1 MTKLS
6 LNMTS
11 SGTARRP
18 APTLEAVAA
27 AAGVSR
33 STASRVLNGSTKVS
47 EDAVASVQ
55 RAVDRLNYIPN
66 RAARSLVN
74 SQTMALALVVPEDT
88 SRFFGDPYFAAIV
101 QGIAHGLEDSDYVLT
116 LQLASP
122 SEPSAKTIRYLSG
135 GNVDGAFVVSHHS
148 GDHFLAGLGSTLPV
162 VFGGRPLGTDEQPNY
177 FVDVDNAAA
186 AAMGTQYLIDQGRT
200 NIATIAGPADMPAGI
215 DRTEG
220 WKTALTEAGIPTHRL
235 EHGDFSLPS
244 GAEAMRR
251 LLDAHPDLDAVF
263 VASDLMAVGA
273 VSVLRERG
281 IRVPDQVAVVGFDD
295 SPAAETGAIR
305 LTTVHQPSAAMGVR
319 MAETML
325 AILRGENPARAHI
338 LPTHMVVRD
347 SA

>member
-1 MTKLS
+1 MTT
-6 LNMTS
+6 LNP
-11 SGTARRP
+11 ARR

-33 STASRVLNGSTKVS
+33 STASRVLNGSSNVS
-47 EDAVASVQ
+47 PDAVASVQ
-55 RAVDRLNYIPN
+55 KAVARLDYVPN

-88 SRFFGDPYFAAIV
+88 IRFFGDPYFAAIV
-101 QGIAHGLEDSDYVLT
+101 QGIARGLEDSDYVLT

-122 SEPSAKTIRYLSG
+122 AEPSAKMVRYLGG

-162 VFGGRPLGTDEQPNY
+162 VFGGRPLGTSEQPNY

-186 AAMGTQYLIDQGRT
+186 AAAGTRHLIDLGR
-200 NIATIAGPADMPAGI
+200 NRIATIAGPPDMPAGI
-215 DRTEG
+215 DRTDG
-220 WKTALTEAGIPTHRL
+220 WRAALAEAGLPDHRL
-235 EHGDFSLPS
+235 AHGDFTLAS
-244 GAEAMRR
+244 GAQAMRT
-251 LLDAHPDLDAVF
+251 LLDQHPDLDSVF

-281 IRVPDQVAVVGFDD
+281 ISVPQQVAVVGFDD

-305 LTTVHQPSAAMGVR
+305 LTTVHQPSVAMGVR

-325 AILRGENPARAHI
+325 AILRGEQPAHEHI
-338 LPTHMVVRD
+338 LPTHLVVRE

>member
-1 MTKLS
+1 MTT
-6 LNMTS
+6 LNP
-11 SGTARRP
+11 ARR

-33 STASRVLNGSTKVS
+33 STASRVLNGSTNVS
-47 EDAVASVQ
+47 PDAVASVEK
-55 RAVDRLNYIPN
+55 AVARLDYVPN

-88 SRFFGDPYFAAIV
+88 IRFFGDPYFAAIV

-122 SEPSAKTIRYLSG
+122 SEPSTKMVRYLTG

-162 VFGGRPLGTDEQPNY
+162 VFGGRPLGLSEQPNY

-186 AAMGTQYLIDQGRT
+186 AAMGTQHLIGAGRKRV
-200 NIATIAGPADMPAGI
+200 ATIAGPPDMPAGI

-220 WKTALTEAGIPTHRL
+220 WKRALADAGLPDHRL
-235 EHGDFSLPS
+235 VYGDFTLAS
-244 GAEAMRR
+244 GAQAMRT
-251 LLDAHPDLDAVF
+251 LLAEHPDLDSIF

-281 IRVPDQVAVVGFDD
+281 IAVPQDVAVVGFDD
-295 SPAAETGAIR
+295 SPAAETGAIP

-325 AILRGENPARAHI
+325 AILRGEHPPHEHI
-338 LPTHMVVRD
+338 LPTRMVVRE

>member
-1 MTKLS
+1 MTTV
-6 LNMTS
+6 NP
-11 SGTARRP
+11 ARR

-33 STASRVLNGSTKVS
+33 STASRVLNGSTNVS
-47 EDAVASVQ
+47 PDAVASVE
-55 RAVDRLNYIPN
+55 RAVARLDYVPN

-88 SRFFGDPYFAAIV
+88 IRFFGDPYFAAIV
-101 QGIAHGLEDSDYVLT
+101 QGIARGLEDSDYVLT
-116 LQLASP
+116 LQLANP
-122 SEPSAKTIRYLSG
+122 SEPSTKMVRYLTG

-162 VFGGRPLGTDEQPNY
+162 VFGGRPLGDSEQPNY

-186 AAMGTQYLIDQGRT
+186 AAMGTRHLIDQGRRR
-200 NIATIAGPADMPAGI
+200 IATIAGPSDMPAGI

-220 WKTALTEAGIPTHRL
+220 WKAALADAGLPDDML
-235 EHGDFSLPS
+235 AYGDFTLAS
-244 GAEAMRR
+244 GAQAMRS
-251 LLDAHPDLDAVF
+251 LLDQHPDLDCVF

-273 VSVLRERG
+273 VSELREQG
-281 IRVPDQVAVVGFDD
+281 ISVPQQVAIVGFDD

-305 LTTVHQPSAAMGVR
+305 LTTVHQPSVAMGVR

-325 AILRGENPARAHI
+325 AILRGENPPHEHI
-338 LPTHMVVRD
+338 LPTHLVVRD

>member
-1 MTKLS
+1 MTTV
-6 LNMTS
+6 NP
-11 SGTARRP
+11 ARR

-33 STASRVLNGSTKVS
+33 STASRVLNGSTNVS
-47 EDAVASVQ
+47 PDAVASVE
-55 RAVDRLNYIPN
+55 RAVARLDYVPN

-88 SRFFGDPYFAAIV
+88 IRFFGDPYFAAIV
-101 QGIAHGLEDSDYVLT
+101 QGIARGLEDSDYVLT
-116 LQLASP
+116 LQLANP
-122 SEPSAKTIRYLSG
+122 SEPSTKMVRYLTG

-162 VFGGRPLGTDEQPNY
+162 VFGGRPLGDSEQPNY

-186 AAMGTQYLIDQGRT
+186 AAMGTRHLIDQGRRR
-200 NIATIAGPADMPAGI
+200 IATIAGPSDMPAGI

-220 WKTALTEAGIPTHRL
+220 WKAALADAGLPDDML
-235 EHGDFSLPS
+235 AYGDFTLAS
-244 GAEAMRR
+244 GAQAMRS
-251 LLDAHPDLDAVF
+251 LLDQHPDLDCVF

-281 IRVPDQVAVVGFDD
+281 ISVPQQVAIVGFDD

-305 LTTVHQPSAAMGVR
+305 LTTVHQPSVAMGVR

-325 AILRGENPARAHI
+325 AILRGENPPHEHI
-338 LPTHMVVRD
+338 LPTHLVVRD

>member
-1 MTKLS
+1 MTTTKP
-6 LNMTS
+6 
-11 SGTARRP
+11 ARRP

-33 STASRVLNGSTKVS
+33 STASRVLNGSSKVS
-47 EDAVASVQ
+47 LDAVVSVQ
-55 RAVDRLNYIPN
+55 KAVDRLNYVPN

-74 SQTMALALVVPEDT
+74 SQTMALALVIPEDT
-88 SRFFGDPYFAAIV
+88 IRFFGDPYFAAIV
-101 QGIAHGLEDSDYVLT
+101 QGIARGLEDSDYVLT

-122 SEPSAKTIRYLSG
+122 SEPSAKTVRYLSG

-162 VFGGRPLGTDEQPNY
+162 VFGGRPLGTDGQPDY
-177 FVDVDNAAA
+177 FVDVDNTAAA
-186 AAMGTQYLIDQGRT
+186 VMGTQFLIDQGRHR
-200 NIATIAGPADMPAGI
+200 IATIAGPPDMPAGI

-220 WKTALTEAGIPTHRL
+220 WRTALEEAGMEATRVV
-235 EHGDFSLPS
+235 HGDFTLAS
-244 GAEAMRR
+244 GAQGMRT
-251 LLDAHPDLDAVF
+251 LLDGYPDLDAVF

-273 VSVLRERG
+273 ISVLRERG
-281 IRVPDQVAVVGFDD
+281 VTIPQEVAVVGFDD
-295 SPAAETGAIR
+295 SPAAITGDIQ
-305 LTTVHQPSAAMGVR
+305 LTTVHQPSAAMGLR

-325 AILRGENPARAHI
+325 ALLRGEQPPREHI

>member
-1 MTKLS
+1 
-6 LNMTS
+6 
-11 SGTARRP
+11 
-18 APTLEAVAA
+18 
-27 AAGVSR
+27 
-33 STASRVLNGSTKVS
+33 
-47 EDAVASVQ
+47 
-55 RAVDRLNYIPN
+55 
-66 RAARSLVN
+66 
-74 SQTMALALVVPEDT
+74 MAIALVIPEDT

-101 QGIAHGLEDSDYVLT
+101 QGIAHGLEDSEYVLT

-122 SEPSAKTIRYLSG
+122 SEPSAKTVRYLSG

-162 VFGGRPLGTDEQPNY
+162 VFGGRPLSNDVQGNY

-186 AAMGTQYLIDQGRT
+186 AAMGTQYLLDLGRT
-200 NIATIAGPADMPAGI
+200 RIATIAGPPDMPAGV

-220 WKTALTEAGIPTHRL
+220 WKRALEAAGMEPIRL
-235 EHGDFSLPS
+235 QHGDFTLAS
-244 GAEAMRR
+244 GARAMRA
-251 LLDAHPDLDAVF
+251 LLDAHPHLDAVF

-273 VSVLRERG
+273 ISVLRERG
-281 IRVPDQVAVVGFDD
+281 LAIPQDVAVVGFDD
-295 SPAAETGAIR
+295 SPAAATEGIQ

-325 AILRGENPARAHI
+325 ALLRGEEPQREHI

>member
-1 MTKLS
+1 MTTLKP
-6 LNMTS
+6 
-11 SGTARRP
+11 ARRT

-33 STASRVLNGSTKVS
+33 STASRVLNGSSKVS
-47 EDAVASVQ
+47 PDAVASVEK
-55 RAVDRLNYIPN
+55 AVARLDYVPN

-88 SRFFGDPYFAAIV
+88 IRFFGDPYFAAIV
-101 QGIAHGLEDSDYVLT
+101 QGIARGLEDSDYVLT
-116 LQLASP
+116 LQLASQ
-122 SEPSAKTIRYLSG
+122 SVPSAKTVRYLSG

-162 VFGGRPLGTDEQPNY
+162 VFGGRPLSTDDHPHY
-177 FVDVDNAAA
+177 FVDVDNTAA
-186 AAMGTQYLIDQGRT
+186 AAMGTQYLIEQGRHR
-200 NIATIAGPADMPAGI
+200 IATIAGPPDMPAGI

-220 WKTALTEAGIPTHRL
+220 WKAALEAKGMPADRL
-235 EHGDFSLPS
+235 VHGDFTLAG
-244 GAEAMRR
+244 GAQAMRT
-251 LLDAHPDLDAVF
+251 LLQEHPDLDAVF

-273 VSVLRERG
+273 ITVLRERG
-281 IRVPDQVAVVGFDD
+281 ITIPQEVAIVGFDD
-295 SPAAETGAIR
+295 SPAAATGPIQ
-305 LTTVHQPSAAMGVR
+305 LTTVHQPSVAMGVR

-325 AILRGENPARAHI
+325 AILRGENPEREHI